1 MAFCWLLVFLSER
14 ISTNTD
20 SHFELLFEIEEKITL
35 DEGLGKH
42 SERKLDRSS
51 FISFALVSSA
61 MIGPA
66 AAPKSCLINP
76 FHASL
81 ASL

>member
-35 DEGLGKH
+35 DEGLDSH
-42 SERKLDRSS
+42 PRSLD
-51 FISFALVSSA
+51 VSD
-61 MIGPA
+61 
-66 AAPKSCLINP
+66 PKITDAG
-76 FHASL
+76 H
-81 ASL
+81 